1 MIRLCMVLIALLSFP
16 LCAVAQQSQNWS
28 WCRAENATPFDLQ
41 VNGCTAII
49 QSGRESKQNLASAY
63 CSRGIAYY
71 NNGQTE
77 RAVGDLQQSFKLRST
92 GADAYRCRGISFEA
106 NATTTEP

>member
-1 MIRLCMVLIALLSFP
+1 MIRLCMVLLALLSFP
-16 LCAVAQQSQNWS
+16 LSAVAQQSQNWS

-41 VNGCTAII
+41 VNGCTAVI
-49 QSGRESKQNLASAY
+49 QSGKESKQNLASAY

-77 RAVGDLQQSFKLRST
+77 RAVGDLRNPSSCAAQART
-92 GADAYRCRGISFEA
+92 PIAAEA
-106 NATTTEP
+106 SLSKPSANTRKP